1 MILIW
6 NFYTK
11 KIAKSKNSIKISLFF
26 LFMKKY
32 YSENFLL
39 FEINDSEM
47 AHKETLTLTN
57 EKKCI
62 IPLTF

>member
-1 MILIW
+1 
-6 NFYTK
+6 
-11 KIAKSKNSIKISLFF
+11 
-26 LFMKKY
+26 MKKY